1 MGSKRRGI
9 KARGFTLIELLIAI
23 AIVAILAAVAVPSY
37 LGHLRAA
44 EFNSTVAAAKE
55 LKTPVSQ
62 CIMKIKEAKNCVSG
76 KHDIPAAVVA
86 SPGVPGVAVI
96 SGVITAT
103 APSDADYGVANAT
116 YILTP
121 TSYQAGQPVTFMPSG
136 TGCEKDYVDC
146 E

>member
-1 MGSKRRGI
+1 MVSKRRGL
-9 KARGFTLIELLIAI
+9 KAYGFTLIELLIAI

-37 LGHLRAA
+37 MGHLRAA
-44 EFNSTVAAAKE
+44 EFSSTVAAAKE

-62 CIMKIKEAKNCVSG
+62 CIMKNKDAKNCVSG
-76 KHDIPAAVVA
+76 KYGIPAAIVA
-86 SPGVPGVAVI
+86 SPGVPGVKVV

-116 YILTP
+116 YVLTP
-121 TSYQAGQPVTFMPSG
+121 STYKSGQPVTFMSSG
-136 TGCEKDYVDC
+136 AGCEKDYVDC